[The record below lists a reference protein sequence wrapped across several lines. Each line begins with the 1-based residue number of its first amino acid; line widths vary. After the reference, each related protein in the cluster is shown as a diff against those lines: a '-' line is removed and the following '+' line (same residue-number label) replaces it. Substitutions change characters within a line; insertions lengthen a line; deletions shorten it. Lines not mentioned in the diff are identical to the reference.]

1 MACVGSQPAY
11 LLLSDEIEVVQFYT
25 KLRGSMSDVKSN
37 LTSVIEQL
45 QTAKLAAEP
54 NVLMQCHAL
63 EPYMVT
69 KVRTTQKLTQIAKA
83 IDQLFKNYIDN
94 VNNLVGEVSQVME
107 AQAREC
113 EVEVEE
119 ESQDVQP
126 IPVVQLTVRD

>member
-11 LLLSDEIEVVQFYT
+11 LLLSDEFEVVRFYT

-37 LTSVIEQL
+37 LAAVIEQL
-45 QTAKLAAEP
+45 RTARLAAEP
-54 NVLMQCHAL
+54 NVMQCSAL
-63 EPYMVT
+63 EPYMST
-69 KVRTTQKLTQIAKA
+69 KVRTTQKLSQIAKG
-83 IDQLFKNYIDN
+83 IDQLFKNYIDH
-94 VNNLVGEVSQVME
+94 VNNLVGEVSQVLE

-119 ESQDVQP
+119 EPQDVQP